1 MELEEVKDKLTKTQ
15 YNYFLQL
22 YIFKK
27 IINFNLYLIKST

>member
-27 IINFNLYLIKST
+27 IQAKTKAYQ